1 MREPQRPSDFP
12 SHFLVVGGGKRAC
25 AVATATTYFL
35 PLSSHSLQQCDGLL
49 PPPSNRSYPFISPK
63 HRWEMHFAHTF
74 FFHIVKSSLRWEP
87 GGCQALIPLF
97 RTQLFPPLWG
107 PLAKFHPL
115 KSA

>member
-12 SHFLVVGGGKRAC
+12 SHFLVVAGGKHAR